1 MNAAA
6 HFSSGC
12 YHVPVPLIGWSRK
25 TDLEWEDRFSAG
37 VYRL

>member
-1 MNAAA
+1 M
-6 HFSSGC
+6 
-12 YHVPVPLIGWSRK
+12 PLLISLLGVIMFQCLFIGWSRK